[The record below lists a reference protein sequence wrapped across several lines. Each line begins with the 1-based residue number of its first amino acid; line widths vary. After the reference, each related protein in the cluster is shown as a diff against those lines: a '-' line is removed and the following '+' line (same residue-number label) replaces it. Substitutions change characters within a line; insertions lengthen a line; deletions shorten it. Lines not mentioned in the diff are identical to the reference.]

1 MDDGKKGK
9 GGSSI
14 FVLFD
19 SFTLEVQLL
28 SFALFSRT
36 SSPPSRRCVWTACGV
51 WLGVRHRHTPPGHSK
66 NDRPTTHMYGP
77 FQPQTQVA
85 PYFHPSLLYKLA

>member
-19 SFTLEVQLL
+19 SFTLEVKLL

-36 SSPPSRRCVWTACGV
+36 SSPLIRLSINMGLIIVSTFVLIQWSD
-51 WLGVRHRHTPPGHSK
+51 LEL
-66 NDRPTTHMYGP
+66 
-77 FQPQTQVA
+77 
-85 PYFHPSLLYKLA
+85 YFDLIFTIPCCIS